1 MPQHLKTRRKTG
13 CSTSTGYLPA
23 LCNLGDFT
31 PPPVAMHRGNAKR
44 LNVFLPSHR
53 GTARYDVMS
62 TLTSCLSSYALKG
75 VLYGH
80 CCTTLYNNLSQRRR
94 HSAFSGDS
102 QVHARKQTSQSDMSK
117 ERRVLQYVLQTAS
130 RGDPDSVLAAVDK
143 YGREKEWNMSV
154 GDEKGATLDRFVK
167 ERAPQ
172 TMLELG
178 TYMGYSAIRM
188 VRLLPQGAKFITVEV
203 NQDNAAVAK
212 EIIAFAGLQDRI
224 IQVLAETAEVIPQ
237 LKSKFNVES
246 FDMVFIDHWSDFYL
260 RDIKLLEQNKLLRKG
275 TVVVADNIIFP
286 GAPDYADYVR
296 TCGKYESTFHEGR
309 NGKKPDG
316 MEKSVYRG

>member
-1 MPQHLKTRRKTG
+1 MVFTVSSWHRQVRLNEDTDVMFVQLCFKR
-13 CSTSTGYLPA
+13 CSVRALLHNVVQQPATETST
-23 LCNLGDFT
+23 
-31 PPPVAMHRGNAKR
+31 
-44 LNVFLPSHR
+44 
-53 GTARYDVMS
+53 
-62 TLTSCLSSYALKG
+62 
-75 VLYGH
+75 
-80 CCTTLYNNLSQRRR
+80 
-94 HSAFSGDS
+94 FSIFGRFPG
-102 QVHARKQTSQSDMSK
+102 ARKQTSQSDMSK

-154 GDEKGATLDRFVK
+154 GDEKGAILDRFVK

-178 TYMGYSAIRM
+178 TYMGYSAVRM

-246 FDMVFIDHWSDFYL
+246 FDMVFIDHWKDFYL

-296 TCGKYESTFHEGR
+296 TCGKYESTFHEGKI